1 MSEQPAATGRARSRS
16 ASALAAAALLLAS
29 CGTSGRYIR
38 AEDLP
43 PAPAETEYRVARG
56 DVLGV
61 RVWNQENMS
70 VEEARVRED
79 GRISMPFLQDV
90 SAAGQTP
97 TELAQRIQAQL
108 KAYVVNPV
116 VTVTVV
122 EMQPLRVSVTGEV
135 MRPGVYDLDRGAG
148 VLSALAA
155 AGSFSEF
162 AHRDRIFVLR
172 HGLAPGDPA
181 VTRIRFEYDA
191 LIQAERRAAA
201 FRLQPGDVVVV
212 E

>member
-1 MSEQPAATGRARSRS
+1 MSEQLAASGRLLSCS
-16 ASALAAAALLLAS
+16 VLALAALLVAS
-29 CGTSGRYIR
+29 CGPTGRYVR

-43 PAPAETEYRVARG
+43 PTQGDAEYRVARG
-56 DVLGV
+56 DVIGI
-61 RVWNQENMS
+61 RVWNQDNMS
-70 VEEARVRED
+70 VERTRVRED
-79 GRISMPFLQDV
+79 GRVSMPFLQDV
-90 SAAGQTP
+90 PAAGSTP
-97 TELAQRIQAQL
+97 TELSQRIQTQL
-108 KAYVVNPV
+108 KTYVVNPV

-135 MRPGVYDLDRGAG
+135 MRPGVYEMDRGAG

-155 AGSFSEF
+155 AGSFTEF
-162 AHRDRIFVLR
+162 AHRDRVFVLR
-172 HGLAPGDPA
+172 HGPAPGDP

-191 LIQAERRAAA
+191 LVRADKRSAG

>member
-1 MSEQPAATGRARSRS
+1 MIDPLAATARRRAGL
-16 ASALAAAALLLAS
+16 ALAAVAATALAA
-29 CGTSGRYIR
+29 CGPTGRYVR

-43 PAPAETEYRVARG
+43 PAPADAEYRVARG
-56 DVLGV
+56 DVVGI
-61 RVWNQENMS
+61 RVWNQDNMS
-70 VEEARVRED
+70 VERTRVRED
-79 GRISMPFLQDV
+79 GRVSMPFLQDV
-90 SAAGQTP
+90 PAAGSTP
-97 TELAQRIQAQL
+97 TELSQRIQTQL
-108 KAYVVNPV
+108 KTYVVNPV

-135 MRPGVYDLDRGAG
+135 IRPGVYDLDRGAG

-155 AGSFSEF
+155 AGSFTEF
-162 AHRDRIFVLR
+162 AHRDRVFVLR
-172 HGLAPGDPA
+172 HGPAPGDA

-191 LIQAERRAAA
+191 LVRADRRSAG